1 MSFKRN
7 GLCVVIEHLFSNN
20 HSRDAFTLH
29 SMTKEGGDAFVFAQH
44 NKKLKD

>member
-1 MSFKRN
+1 MSK
-7 GLCVVIEHLFSNN
+7 E
-20 HSRDAFTLH
+20 SRDAFALH